1 MSNTKKTLVLFEDE
15 GFVDLLP
22 VVFWRSVFELQVGRK
37 IVLDR
42 MAQQLGMPVA
52 GVWTRDWL
60 APIAAQRCGA
70 PANQPVRT
78 GTVLVNGRWIL
89 EETVV
94 FPKAP
99 CVGVIDSEIA
109 YIVCDAK
116 LAKQLAPADLLDSQ
130 RRKLTLEGVPRK
142 DATGRFMHYLW
153 DVTTTLPELIESD
166 WQPGDPAI
174 ESELHPHLT
183 LEGRERI
190 HVGERT
196 QIHPT
201 AMIDARGGS
210 IYISHDVRIGACSI
224 IEGPAY
230 IGPCSEVH
238 PHTWLHGG
246 NAIGPVCKVGG
257 EIHGCVLNSYTN
269 KQHTGFLGHCY
280 VGSWVNIGAG
290 ATNSDVKNTYG
301 KVRVPVNGVNVET
314 GEVLCGAIIGDH
326 AKLGIN
332 ATIPTGAVIGLAAS
346 IASSRLLP
354 KYIPSFSWVT
364 EDALIPGDPL
374 RLLESASAV
383 MARRGVDMTD
393 EEVELFLDL
402 GQRVRSYEAK
412 AR

>member
-1 MSNTKKTLVLFEDE
+1 MSNAKKTLVLFEDE

-42 MAQQLGMPVA
+42 TAQQLGMPVA

-70 PANQPVRT
+70 PANQPART
-78 GTVLVNGRWIL
+78 GTILVNGRWIL

-94 FPKAP
+94 FPKTP
-99 CVGVIDSEIA
+99 CVGAIDSDIA

-116 LAKQLAPADLLDSQ
+116 LAKQLTPADLLDPQ
-130 RRKLTLEGVPRK
+130 RRKLALEGVPRK
-142 DATGRFMHYLW
+142 DATGRFMRYPW
-153 DVTTTLPELIESD
+153 DVTTTLPELIETD
-166 WQPGDPAI
+166 WRPGDPVI
-174 ESELHPHLT
+174 ESELDPRLA
-183 LEGRERI
+183 LEGRDRI

-196 QIHPT
+196 HIHPT
-201 AMIDARGGS
+201 AVIDARVGS
-210 IYISHDVRIGACSI
+210 IYISHDVRIGGYSI

-230 IGPCSEVH
+230 IGPCSEVR

-269 KQHTGFLGHCY
+269 KQHAGFLRHCY

-290 ATNSDVKNTYG
+290 ATNSDRKNTYG
-301 KVRVPVNGVNVET
+301 KIRVPVNGVNVEM
-314 GEVLCGAIIGDH
+314 GEVLFGAIIGDH
-326 AKLGIN
+326 AKIGIN

-354 KYIPSFSWVT
+354 KYVPSFSWVT
-364 EDALIPGDPL
+364 EDALVPGDPL
-374 RLLESASAV
+374 RLLDSASAM

-412 AR
+412 AK